1 MLRASS
7 VLIDSSILDDL
18 PIAHRS
24 VAWVLELESINNQ
37 QPNHRHAAQ
46 PDAMPY
52 PLVHPIDRSVKL
64 P

>member
-1 MLRASS
+1 MYKS
-7 VLIDSSILDDL
+7 LDDL

-24 VAWVLELESINNQ
+24 FAWVLELESINNK